1 MDLKR
6 ELLLDLAIRDS
17 YFSLFALLAVFLLVC
32 LYSLSLAFAMAVL
45 LQLVGAVLSSLAIYR
60 CFYNKFEYHY
70 LNQSFCNGVAPAQ
83 YDCLCAA
90 HFGWI
95 GWRFPVA
102 RNIPTGR
109 KTQSRNNRENTWTHR
124 KYNVPYTVFHGC
136 PILAQSALKC
146 FCIPVTMSGRI
157 QFMFLEILVF
167 SLA

>member
-32 LYSLSLAFAMAVL
+32 LYSMSFAFAMAVL
-45 LQLVGAVLSSLAIYR
+45 LQLVAAVLSSLAIYR
-60 CFYNKFEYHY
+60 CFYNKFGLHY
-70 LNQSFCNGVAPAQ
+70 LNKFVCNGVAPAQ
-83 YDCLCAA
+83 HDCLCAA
-90 HFGWI
+90 HFSRI
-95 GWRFPVA
+95 GWRFSAA

-109 KTQSRNNRENTWTHR
+109 KTQSRNTRENTWTHR
-124 KYNVPYTVFHGC
+124 KYNVPHAVFHGC
-136 PILAQSALKC
+136 PLLAQSALKC